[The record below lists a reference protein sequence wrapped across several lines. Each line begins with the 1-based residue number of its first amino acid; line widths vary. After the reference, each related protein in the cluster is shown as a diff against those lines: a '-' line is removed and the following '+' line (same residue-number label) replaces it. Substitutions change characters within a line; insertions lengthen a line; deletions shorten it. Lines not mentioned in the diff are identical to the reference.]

1 MAKGLATEGPA
12 AEGLAGNT
20 TATARAMGRRQFL
33 RSSAAVCAA
42 ALGASAGAA
51 LCASMAGCSNSEG
64 TDAGEASGAQSAGG
78 VQSAGGS
85 GLGAQTGASGT
96 QAAEALPP
104 AQPGSEEDFFVD
116 ANVNMETLD
125 LYLGIPGVEYRDLRL
140 LDDPADFAAI
150 GGDSKL
156 SFGIAGFKVVP
167 YPWVGSL
174 APLPVSGAYA
184 GDCLFEVTWGD
195 GLQVVDARPR
205 YTQSMQILQE
215 LFPQDRP
222 IVLCCGGGGY
232 AAMTRQVLIH
242 LGWSSELLYCA
253 GGQWDY
259 LGDNLVQLIS
269 YKDPEKP
276 EYYFWRADLVDLD
289 FGLLYPA

>member
-1 MAKGLATEGPA
+1 MANRLETNRPGPGSPA
-12 AEGLAGNT
+12 A
-20 TATARAMGRRQFL
+20 ARAMGRRQFL

-42 ALGASAGAA
+42 ALGASTGVT

-64 TDAGEASGAQSAGG
+64 TDAGEASG

-85 GLGAQTGASGT
+85 GSGGQTTSAGGSEASGT

-167 YPWVGSL
+167 YPWMGSL
-174 APLPVSGAYA
+174 APLPVSGAYE
-184 GDCLFEVTWGD
+184 GECLFEVTLGD
-195 GLQVVDARPR
+195 GLPVVDARPR
-205 YTQSMQILQE
+205 YTPSMHTLQV
-215 LFPQDRP
+215 LFP
-222 IVLCCGGGGY
+222 
-232 AAMTRQVLIH
+232 
-242 LGWSSELLYCA
+242 
-253 GGQWDY
+253 
-259 LGDNLVQLIS
+259 
-269 YKDPEKP
+269 
-276 EYYFWRADLVDLD
+276 
-289 FGLLYPA
+289 